1 MYILQEDRKRLAQ
14 GQARLQHQE
23 IMVQIKERKARIS
36 NFIRLGEIMERCKIS
51 TLDHK
56 VLAGGFLHIQES
68 LKDKRVANEWA
79 DRGLPYLAKPEKPK
93 KEPPALQVVFKK
105 LPPEEVRKALWERG
119 FTSENSQQIWEG
131 KAVRKEI
138 LALIGNYGSVYRL
151 KIPGV

>member
-1 MYILQEDRKRLAQ
+1 MYILQEDRKKLAQ
-14 GQARLQHQE
+14 EQARLQSHE
-23 IMVQIKERKARIS
+23 ILLKIKERKARIS
-36 NFIRLGEIMERCKIS
+36 NFIRLGEIMERCRIS
-51 TLDHK
+51 TFDHK

-68 LKDKRVANEWA
+68 LRDKRVANEWA
-79 DRGLPYLAKPEKPK
+79 EHGLPYLAKPEKPE

-105 LPPEEVRKALWERG
+105 LPPEEVRKSLWERG

-138 LALIGNYGSVYRL
+138 LSLIGNHGSVYRL